1 MEDLNLSLLRKDRHS
16 LISSNVP
23 AMTKLYKNVLNPAI
37 AKYAGLGPELQA
49 YLRERYGEGIDFKV
63 THENDRWH
71 FRAPERLTSEELRDM
86 TLEILDRKKEAD
98 ARAAEQEGKAG

>member
-63 THENDRWH
+63 TVSYSYYPLWCWI
-71 FRAPERLTSEELRDM
+71 LTVPTSM
-86 TLEILDRKKEAD
+86 KMI
-98 ARAAEQEGKAG
+98 AGTFEHRRG